1 MLLRTKALPDCG
13 GIVATILVT
22 MTADQVESGQGYAT
36 TCHGDL
42 IPVRRILDLALD
54 SQILPVLFDPT
65 GGVMSYGRTRRL
77 APPGLRLAL
86 YARDGGCTFPDCDR
100 PPQWTQAN
108 HCIPWADGGDT
119 SIDNLALAC
128 GLHHREYVNAEGHV
142 TVHPDANKKRG
153 LDLYHLATDLHAQGV
168 GLPLLLRFSD
178 ILKSRI
184 EALSGQFTTAIK
196 EFGYEGS
203 YTTVYPVK
211 VNQQRHVVQEI
222 VEFGAP
228 YGVGLEC
235 GSKPEL
241 QAVLGLNEDTRH
253 LIVCNGYKDEEYMR
267 LALMGQK
274 LGHTVMVVLEQ
285 LNELDV
291 LLKVADEMGVEPTA
305 GVRIKLATEGS
316 GRWAKS
322 GGERSKFGLSA
333 VELMRLLNEL
343 ERRGRKDVLKLV
355 HFHLGSQI
363 TDIRHVKAGLEEISR
378 YYAEL
383 RGMGFDI
390 THVDVGGGLGVDY
403 DGSRSTRSASVNY
416 TMREYASDVVYTIGT
431 ACRTEELPMPHI
443 ISESGR
449 ALTAHHALLLV
460 NVTEVESLVEPA
472 PPPLREDP
480 HPLLREMAE
489 NLEALNPER
498 IEEIF
503 HDAVFAKERTQ
514 EYFASGVFSLRDKA
528 DAEQLYLATLHALQ
542 QAIGED
548 KTPFPEIVAH
558 IDSALVD
565 RYFCNFSVFQSLP
578 DHWAIDQLFPDH
590 AHPPAAGAAEP
601 AGHAPGHDLRLRR
614 GDRPLRRRAEG
625 EALARAAPG
634 HEGEP
639 YILGIF
645 LTGAYQ
651 EILGDLHN
659 LFGDTNAV
667 HVRLTEQGY
676 EVTDLVHGDTVTE
689 VLNYVQFHASDLLA
703 TFRRKVANAK
713 GLSRQ
718 EANSFIADFVAGL
731 EGYTYLEEDV
741 AGRLGATPPCPR
753 TSPSAGSPRWD
764 PPASSCRPALGP
776 PRCPS
781 AAGA

>member
-1 MLLRTKALPDCG
+1 
-13 GIVATILVT
+13 
-22 MTADQVESGQGYAT
+22 MTVDSHYNCPFAPQQEFDIAT
-36 TCHGDL
+36 T
-42 IPVRRILDLALD
+42 V
-54 SQILPVLFDPT
+54 
-65 GGVMSYGRTRRL
+65 
-77 APPGLRLAL
+77 APPTWTVKDAEKLYNMNGWGLGYFRIN
-86 YARDGGCTFPDCDR
+86 PD
-100 PPQWTQAN
+100 
-108 HCIPWADGGDT
+108 
-119 SIDNLALAC
+119 
-128 GLHHREYVNAEGHV
+128 GHV
-142 TVHPDANKKRG
+142 TVHPDANRKRG
-153 LDLYHLATDLHAQGV
+153 LDLYHLATDLNAQGV

-184 EALSGQFTTAIK
+184 EALSGEFSNAIK

-291 LLKVADEMGVEPTA
+291 LLKVADEMGVASTA

-333 VELMRLLNEL
+333 VELMRLLDEL
-343 ERRGRKDVLKLV
+343 ERRGRKDILKLV

-390 THVDVGGGLGVDY
+390 SHVDVGGGLGVDY

-460 NVTEVESLVEPA
+460 DVTDVESLVEPA
-472 PPPLREDP
+472 PPVLREDP
-480 HPLLREMAE
+480 HPLLQEMAE
-489 NLEALNPER
+489 NLEALSPER
-498 IEEIF
+498 IEEVF
-503 HDAVFAKERTQ
+503 HDAIFAKERTQ

-542 QAIGED
+542 QAIGD
-548 KTPFPEIVAH
+548 DRTSFPEITAH
-558 IDSALVD
+558 IDAALVD

-578 DHWAIDQLFPDH
+578 DHWAIDQLFPIMPIH
-590 AHPPAAGAAEP
+590 RLSEPPT
-601 AGHAPGHDLRLRR
+601 RR
-614 GDRPLRRRAEG
+614 GTLQDMTCDSDGVIDRFVGGRKGKPSLE
-625 EALARAAPG
+625 LHPV

-667 HVRLTEQGY
+667 HVRLTDQGY

-741 AGRLGATPPCPR
+741 ERE
-753 TSPSAGSPRWD
+753 
-764 PPASSCRPALGP
+764 
-776 PRCPS
+776 
-781 AAGA
+781 

>member
-1 MLLRTKALPDCG
+1 VKDAEKLYNMNGWGL
-13 GIVATILVT
+13 
-22 MTADQVESGQGYAT
+22 GYF
-36 TCHGDL
+36 
-42 IPVRRILDLALD
+42 R
-54 SQILPVLFDPT
+54 
-65 GGVMSYGRTRRL
+65 
-77 APPGLRLAL
+77 
-86 YARDGGCTFPDCDR
+86 
-100 PPQWTQAN
+100 
-108 HCIPWADGGDT
+108 
-119 SIDNLALAC
+119 
-128 GLHHREYVNAEGHV
+128 VNADGHV

-184 EALSGQFTTAIK
+184 EALSGQFSNAIK

-222 VEFGAP
+222 VEFGTP

-241 QAVLGLNEDTRH
+241 QAILGLNEDTKH

-274 LGHTVMVVLEQ
+274 LGHTVMIVLEQ
-285 LNELDV
+285 LGELDV
-291 LLKVADEMGVEPTA
+291 LLKVADEMGVAPTA

-333 VELMRLLNEL
+333 VELMRLLKEL
-343 ERRGRKDVLKLV
+343 DRRGRKEVLKLV

-378 YYAEL
+378 YYSEL

-403 DGSRSTRSASVNY
+403 DGSRSTRPASVNY

-431 ACRTEELPMPHI
+431 ACRTDELPMPHI

-460 NVTEVESLVEPA
+460 NVTDVESLVEPV
-472 PPPLREDP
+472 PPALREDP
-480 HPLLREMAE
+480 HPLLLEMSE
-489 NLEALNPER
+489 NLEALNAER
-498 IEEIF
+498 IEEVF

-548 KTPFPEIVAH
+548 RTSFPEITAH

-565 RYFCNFSVFQSLP
+565 RYFCNFSLFQSLP
-578 DHWAIDQLFPDH
+578 DHWAIDQLFPIIPIH
-590 AHPPAAGAAEP
+590 RLLEPPS
-601 AGHAPGHDLRLRR
+601 RR
-614 GDRPLRRRAEG
+614 GTLQDMTCDSDGVIDRFVGGRKGKPSLE
-625 EALARAAPG
+625 LHPVF
-634 HEGEP
+634 EGEP

-676 EVTDLVHGDTVTE
+676 EITDLVHGDTVTE

-703 TFRRKVANAK
+703 TFRRKVGNAK
-713 GLSRQ
+713 DLTRQ

-731 EGYTYLEEDV
+731 EGYTYLEEDAV
-741 AGRLGATPPCPR
+741 KE
-753 TSPSAGSPRWD
+753 
-764 PPASSCRPALGP
+764 
-776 PRCPS
+776 
-781 AAGA
+781 